1 MIVSVERGDRGLYE
15 CRATNEAGF
24 LVAQAYLRVS
34 RGLDEGWFSS
44 SEAPSRKQTNYNFF
58 SPQGSIPPILL
69 KFTVGKNVRR
79 IFVEQGQHSSN
90 IPFCPRSASHSK
102 CFHVREEQLLSRE
115 NMSRLLTYPD
125 EPCNVDCIDL
135 LIYLW

>member
-1 MIVSVERGDRGLYE
+1 MHAGRPTTQDSKWHRLTCGYQEGLTKVGITKPFLLV
-15 CRATNEAGF
+15 RA
-24 LVAQAYLRVS
+24 Q
-34 RGLDEGWFSS
+34 
-44 SEAPSRKQTNYNFF
+44 APSRKQINYNFF
-58 SPQGSIPPILL
+58 SAQGSIPPILL

-79 IFVEQGQHSSN
+79 IFVERGQHSSN

-115 NMSRLLTYPD
+115 NMSRLLTYPE
-125 EPCNVDCIDL
+125 EPCNVVCIDL